1 MLLVAVVAGAL
12 LVLGGAEH
20 VYKARVRARRRRVM
34 STRLAAAVARADEE
48 QERRHADARAGAEL
62 TSFLPA
68 IKHPTLTGPGEAPA
82 RASRSVR

>member
-34 STRLAAAVARADEE
+34 STRLAAAVARPGA
-48 QERRHADARAGAEL
+48 ARAGAEL

-68 IKHPTLTGPGEAPA
+68 IEHPTLTGPGEAPA